1 MKKLIIIIVVILVV
15 AGGGAGGLVMLGIV
29 RNPFMKPPP
38 MDAVA
43 AAAAEAD
50 AKATAYKGPTE
61 ALTWVKPP
69 DMVIPVIANGAVTRR
84 IYINMRVVANTAADK
99 ARLQA
104 ELARFESNV
113 LQDMFP
119 YFQTYFEKHDMID
132 VVEIKKKLNSHARKL
147 YGESL
152 KEVLLVNV
160 LEAGAAA
167 GTKNSFVEPE

>member
-61 ALTWVKPP
+61 ALTLVKPP
-69 DMVIPVIANGAVTRR
+69 DMVIPVIANGTVTKR
-84 IYINMRVVANTAADK
+84 IYINMRLDVKTADK
-99 ARLQA
+99 ARVQA

-113 LQDMFP
+113 LQEMVP
-119 YFQTYFEKHDMID
+119 YFQTYFEKRDVID
-132 VVEIKKKLNSHARKL
+132 VMEIKKKLNSHAQKV
-147 YGESL
+147 YGEAVNQ
-152 KEVLLVNV
+152 VLLLNV
-160 LEAGAAA
+160 FAA
-167 GTKNSFVEPE
+167 GGASGAKNSFAEPE